1 MTDIEK
7 RFIRAT
13 FEHADKL
20 PPEFWQLFW
29 PWYTRLNLRD
39 DKKNAPRAQKEKEN
53 E

>member
-7 RFIRAT
+7 RFIRAA

-29 PWYTRLNLRD
+29 PWYTSVNLRD
-39 DKKNAPRAQKEKEN
+39 DKKKCANAQKGKKYE
-53 E
+53 